1 MDHMVALR
9 VCLGNLWPKLR
20 QSEKCL
26 VCHHSTGKQLNT
38 RYKRFLCGE
47 LQKAASYTRDAA
59 KLRNPANSEIDVLAS
74 LRPGVLFFGER
85 ESVAARES
93 AVGRRMKKTTPDTID
108 SLSTT
113 FTANVRFAF
122 MFS

>member
-1 MDHMVALR
+1 MVTLR
-9 VCLGNLWPKLR
+9 VCLGNLSPKLR

-26 VCHHSTGKQLNT
+26 VRHHSTSKQLNT

-47 LQKAASYTRDAA
+47 QQKAASHKRDAA

-93 AVGRRMKKTTPDTID
+93 GEGRDIQRLIQ
-108 SLSTT
+108 
-113 FTANVRFAF
+113 
-122 MFS
+122 

>member
-1 MDHMVALR
+1 MDHVVTLR

-26 VCHHSTGKQLNT
+26 VCYHSTSKQLNT

-47 LQKAASYTRDAA
+47 QQKAATYTRDAA

-85 ESVAARES
+85 ESRRSGEARKKQLHES
-93 AVGRRMKKTTPDTID
+93 FANAM
-108 SLSTT
+108 LSC
-113 FTANVRFAF
+113 V
-122 MFS
+122 MLLM